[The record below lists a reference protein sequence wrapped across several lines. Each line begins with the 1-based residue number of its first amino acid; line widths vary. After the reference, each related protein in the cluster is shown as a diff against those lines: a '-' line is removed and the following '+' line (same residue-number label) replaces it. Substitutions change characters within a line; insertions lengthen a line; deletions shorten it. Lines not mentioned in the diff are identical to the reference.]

1 MQVVQTSFH
10 GSFPGWQEHYES
22 RFHPREPC
30 IDWTDIPSLG
40 NAQDKAEDSEGEE
53 EDLQDAD
60 SHVPLDGAARHV
72 LGDGQAP
79 EMVKWRIQDTSFKL
93 YASTCLRAYNYRI
106 WLQQN
111 QLVCCRDV
119 LTWINKFCSM
129 TALSLMRH
137 ICHGDSLFK

>member
-111 QLVCCRDV
+111 QLVLLV
-119 LTWINKFCSM
+119 PL
-129 TALSLMRH
+129 ALSKCVAEMY
-137 ICHGDSLFK
+137 